1 MVNWDTLL
9 AELATPV
16 LPGARCR
23 GRHELFDAA
32 IGDGRGALDE
42 RDYARQAAA
51 RICRQCPALAS
62 CREWFDSLPHEQRP
76 LGVTAAVVV
85 NSCPPRKTRGLTTK
99 DGQDEAV
106 GAA

>member
-1 MVNWDTLL
+1 MNWDTLL

-32 IGDGRGALDE
+32 IGDGPRGAQDE
-42 RDYARQAAA
+42 RDYAREAATQ
-51 RICRQCPALAS
+51 ICHHCPALQP
-62 CREWFDSLPHEQRP
+62 CRDWLDSLPDEQRP

-85 NSCPPRKTRGLTTK
+85 NAYPPRKTRGRSTK
-99 DGQDEAV
+99 DGQDEA

>member
-1 MVNWDTLL
+1 MNWDTLV

-32 IGDGRGALDE
+32 IGEGQRGAKDD
-42 RDYARQAAA
+42 RDYARDAAV
-51 RICRQCPALAS
+51 RICRQCPALGS
-62 CREWFDSLPHEQRP
+62 CRQWFESLPDEQRP
-76 LGVTAAVVV
+76 FGVTAAVVV
-85 NSCPPRKTRGLTTK
+85 NVYPPRKTRGRTTK
-99 DGQDEAV
+99 DGQDEA

>member
-1 MVNWDTLL
+1 MNWDTLL

-32 IGDGRGALDE
+32 IGDGPRGCQDE
-42 RDYARQAAA
+42 RDYAREVAT
-51 RICRQCPALAS
+51 RICHQCPALLS
-62 CREWFDSLPHEQRP
+62 CREWFDSLPEEQRP

-85 NSCPPRKTRGLTTK
+85 NTYPPRKTRGLSTK
-99 DGQDEAV
+99 DGQGKAP

>member
-1 MVNWDTLL
+1 MNWDTLL

-32 IGDGRGALDE
+32 IGDSPRGPQDE
-42 RDYARQAAA
+42 RDYAREAAA

-62 CREWFDSLPHEQRP
+62 CREWFESLPHEQRP

-85 NSCPPRKTRGLTTK
+85 NAYPPRKKRALTAK